1 MRRHATGGVFMPP
14 APRFNSAQA
23 GTCGRGEA
31 GSSED
36 DDMDVDVANL
46 LLSLGNDPHLSARE

>member
-1 MRRHATGGVFMPP
+1 MKRQATGGVFTRP

-23 GTCGRGEA
+23 GAGGRGE

>member
-1 MRRHATGGVFMPP
+1 MRRQATGGVFMRP
-14 APRFNSAQA
+14 APRFNSAQPGA
-23 GTCGRGEA
+23 CGRGEV